1 MQTRCE
7 ELQGDLDACLDTLE
21 TDRAAL
27 TESQS
32 TINQLQVHML
42 CFPAMAHGFEL
53 CEAAKVAGHITPPPA
68 G

>member
-27 TESQS
+27 TESQT
-32 TINQLQVHML
+32 TINQLQVLML
-42 CFPAMAHGFEL
+42 YSSGMHDLWSQA
-53 CEAAKVAGHITPPPA
+53 V
-68 G
+68 